1 MQKKKIVL
9 WVILLAITH
18 LFCFV
23 GGSMRSRQIT
33 LDYFT
38 QEFEHAN
45 AHVELSHYVSYR
57 DIALDIKSSR
67 KDRAMCE
74 AKMAATSMFDALQ
87 SCVKNSACRANIAK
101 KAQEFA
107 PELLGDKPLP
117 IERTTSCSLNS

>member
-9 WVILLAITH
+9 WVLLLAITH

-33 LDYFT
+33 LENLAQGLEQAD
-38 QEFEHAN
+38 

-57 DIALDIKSSR
+57 DIALDIKSSK

-74 AKMAATSMFDALQ
+74 AKMAATSMFDVLQ
-87 SCVKNSACRANIAK
+87 HCLANSACRINIEK

-117 IERTTSCSLNS
+117 IERITSCSMNP